1 MFKNAIAYRL
11 TDIIDLNDLQR
22 KLEQFKARNPGD
34 AEFKTQGFTAPHNAR
49 PDALFSFFSTVTG
62 APYYIKLK
70 TVERILPNAVVNDE
84 VAAVVKHLEESE
96 NRKLG
101 RKERQTIK
109 DETIFRLLPK
119 AFIKSSYTDA
129 FIDPRNKLIVVNA
142 ASFNKAEELLSLLRK
157 ALGTLPVTPIET
169 KESFSIA
176 MNRWVML
183 DSELPDNFE
192 FEGRY
197 ALQNRVEASRKANF
211 KAYDDISDI
220 RSLIMYQ
227 GDSVT
232 ALSLTWE
239 EGLRFMLD
247 NELRVKGIKDLQ
259 AAGREPE
266 DEDSFVA
273 DAMLTHRLLIG
284 LFDALIAAFGG
295 EVEN

>member
-1 MFKNAIAYRL
+1 MFKNAIAYRITDTLDL
-11 TDIIDLNDLQR
+11 TLLPT

-49 PDALFSFFSTVTG
+49 PDALYANIPTVG
-62 APYYIKLK
+62 HPIFIKLK
-70 TVERILPNAVVNDE
+70 TVERILPSAVVNDE
-84 VAAVVKHLEESE
+84 VAAVVKELEEKE

-101 RKERQTIK
+101 RKERQVIK
-109 DETIFRLLPK
+109 DETILRLLPK
-119 AFIKSSYTDA
+119 AFIKSSYTEA

-157 ALGTLPVTPIET
+157 ALGSLPVTAIET

-197 ALQNRVEASRKANF
+197 ALQNGVEASRKANF
-211 KAYDDISDI
+211 KAYDDINDI
-220 RSLIMYQ
+220 RSLIMNQ

-232 ALSLTWE
+232 ALSLTWD

-247 NELRVKGIKDLQ
+247 HELRVKGIKDNQ
-259 AAGREPE
+259 SAGREPE

-273 DAMLTHRLLIG
+273 DAMLTHRLLVG